1 MTMRASK
8 RRGALAALA
17 VTCALVVAGT
27 LLIRW
32 MGRGNAVARPN
43 VVIVV
48 MDTARLDRLSCYGY
62 GRDTSP
68 RLREL
73 AKEATV
79 FDRAYSTTSWTCPA
93 HASIFT
99 GLYPTACGVT
109 QEHWKMSEDL
119 VTLAEVLSQNGYETV
134 AIVENPVLSD
144 RNGYDQ
150 GFSTYHMTW
159 RIDRELAKRRS
170 GQRPEPGSTAVSLFL
185 GAVRRRAERPLF
197 VFVNL
202 VSPHSPYDSS
212 GRFMY
217 EFVTERDISLVENM
231 WREHYLG
238 RRTLTE
244 AELRHLGELY
254 DAELLYTDSLV
265 GAMIDGL
272 KETGRWDDTFFVV
285 TSDHGEN
292 IGDHGH
298 VDHVF
303 SLHESLVRVPLIVH
317 DPARPRRGAVDGRP
331 VQLVDLFPTVLEAAG
346 VSAEAFPNQ
355 GLSLLSGR
363 IIPPDRAIVTEYE
376 WPAQVLSCF
385 DESDRDD
392 PALAPYKRALRSIN
406 VGGTK
411 LIWASEGQ
419 QEAYDLSADPTE
431 SVNAWDDW
439 KSTGAVASLEAGLT
453 EALTV
458 FEAGRKVLPEDV
470 STDAVDEATREALR
484 SLGYLR

>member
-1 MTMRASK
+1 
-8 RRGALAALA
+8 
-17 VTCALVVAGT
+17 
-27 LLIRW
+27 
-32 MGRGNAVARPN
+32 
-43 VVIVV
+43 
-48 MDTARLDRLSCYGY
+48 
-62 GRDTSP
+62 
-68 RLREL
+68 
-73 AKEATV
+73 
-79 FDRAYSTTSWTCPA
+79 
-93 HASIFT
+93 
-99 GLYPTACGVT
+99 
-109 QEHWKMSEDL
+109 
-119 VTLAEVLSQNGYETV
+119 
-134 AIVENPVLSD
+134 
-144 RNGYDQ
+144 
-150 GFSTYHMTW
+150 
-159 RIDRELAKRRS
+159 
-170 GQRPEPGSTAVSLFL
+170 
-185 GAVRRRAERPLF
+185 
-197 VFVNL
+197 
-202 VSPHSPYDSS
+202 
-212 GRFMY
+212 MY

-292 IGDHGH
+292 LGDHGH

-303 SLHESLVRVPLIVH
+303 SLHESLIRVPLIVH
-317 DPARPRRGAVDGRP
+317 DRARPRRGAVDGRP